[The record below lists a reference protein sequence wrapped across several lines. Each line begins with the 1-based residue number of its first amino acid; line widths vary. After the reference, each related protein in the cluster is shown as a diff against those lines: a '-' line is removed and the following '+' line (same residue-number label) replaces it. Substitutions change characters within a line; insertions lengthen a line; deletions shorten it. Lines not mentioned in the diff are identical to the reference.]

1 MPASGKGAIPMS
13 SHFIPTTVVSRI
25 TISTHST
32 LLARPSGRPMPRA
45 LSSILRSVAQAWEAM
60 GTQTVQMLQVLGCTF
75 SKEGALDGVYQKER
89 CSSGREW
96 EAASRGS
103 HVCRGRKYESH
114 STFRHNRDQ
123 ERGRSGKL
131 AGDESGN
138 GGGKQQRKGRSMFRG
153 EVDRIPAGCSGGGRE
168 QGVKDALGF
177 QPEPL
182 GGAWEDRGA
191 DLYHTNTPP
200 GTDPRMVRTVRAWRL
215 QGQLTDEK

>member
-1 MPASGKGAIPMS
+1 MC
-13 SHFIPTTVVSRI
+13 
-25 TISTHST
+25 
-32 LLARPSGRPMPRA
+32 LLEGG
-45 LSSILRSVAQAWEAM
+45 
-60 GTQTVQMLQVLGCTF
+60 GTRWGLA
-75 SKEGALDGVYQKER
+75 EGEVF
-89 CSSGREW
+89 SSGREW

-153 EVDRIPAGCSGGGRE
+153 KVDRIPAGCSGGGRE

-177 QPEPL
+177 WPEPL
-182 GGAWEDRGA
+182 HGAWEDRGA
-191 DLYHTNTPP
+191 DLYHTNTPS
-200 GTDPRMVRTVRAWRL
+200 GTDPRTGRTVRARRL